1 MRPNRKSGSSGRP
14 QAAAARPPVWVW
26 LAAAAVI
33 LLAGLAIF
41 LRPGTRPEAN
51 LPADLPAELSVD
63 ETLERRE
70 AGALILDV
78 REPQE
83 WEQVHIPGAVLIPL
97 NQLQERIDELPRD
110 QEIIVV
116 CRSGNRSAQGRDLLR
131 QAGFTRVSSMAG
143 GMNRWSAAGYP
154 TESGP

>member
-51 LPADLPAELSVD
+51 LPAELSVD

-83 WEQVHIPGAVLIPL
+83 WEQVHIPGAVLIPF
-97 NQLQERIDELPRD
+97 NQL
-110 QEIIVV
+110 
-116 CRSGNRSAQGRDLLR
+116 
-131 QAGFTRVSSMAG
+131 
-143 GMNRWSAAGYP
+143 
-154 TESGP
+154 